1 MITAQVPV
9 DDEQR
14 LEDLYSYNLL
24 DSKPEDDYDDL
35 VELAGYICGCPI
47 SLITLIDK
55 DRQWF
60 KSKRGMDNSETSR
73 KDSFCSHAIL
83 NNEIMTVVDASVDER
98 FHDNPLVTGK
108 PGIRF
113 YAGSPIISAAGYKLG
128 TICVIDH
135 KPKTLTAEQQKALT
149 QLAKQVSRLLELRK
163 KNVLIRER
171 ALEIISI
178 KNSAITE
185 VMQQKWDENKS
196 LAYDLH
202 EGLAQEIAGCLMSL
216 QSVKNNPVDNNAL
229 LDTIKKQLQTSLAKI
244 KKMSY
249 GITPLATDL
258 LPVQSLLEEYIE
270 QVAPAFPF
278 EISFDN
284 IGKKNIHDAVKT
296 ALLIHITAAWINRL
310 FLKKEITQINITL
323 NINEVFELTIED
335 DAAMLNLQEL
345 GDHVY
350 AALIKE
356 MAQAQDGHVD
366 IFMSGS
372 GKNSVRVTIPFA
384 EKVT

>member
-35 VELAGYICGCPI
+35 VELAGFICGCPI

-216 QSVKNNPVDNNAL
+216 QSVKNKPVDNNAL

-366 IFMSGS
+366 IFISGS

-384 EKVT
+384 EKAT